1 MSEPPNLT
9 EFVSW
14 PQAVRVLG
22 HAVAL
27 RALRNGTLTVYGY
40 NGRRLVRRDAVER
53 LRPHGRPVM
62 RRRGDM
68 LPSAANL
75 GERR

>member
-1 MSEPPNLT
+1 MSEPFNPT
-9 EFVSW
+9 EFVSL
-14 PQAVRVLG
+14 PQGVHMLG

-27 RALRNGTLTVYGY
+27 RALRDASLMVYGY

-53 LRPHGRPVM
+53 LRPHGRPVI